1 MILVDM
7 SQIMM
12 ASIMMQM
19 HMSKKDEPEEEMVR
33 HMILNTLRSY
43 KTKYGEEYG
52 DLVIA
57 CDNRRYWRRK
67 VFPQYK
73 ASRKKTREDS
83 GYDWSSIF
91 EGLSLVKQE
100 LQQHMPYPVIDVDG
114 AEADDVIGTL
124 AEWSQTNDL
133 VQEGLFESPRPFLI
147 VSGDHDFQQL
157 QKWDNVAQF
166 SPLKKRFVKIKES
179 AEQILREHII
189 RGDKGDGVPNILSED
204 DSFVEGIRQ
213 RPIRKTLVAEWK
225 STKPEEWVTG
235 EMAAAYIR
243 NKTMVDLSQ
252 TPTEIKEQ
260 VIFQY
265 EKQLNK
271 STEDMYKY
279 FMNYSLDRL
288 VEVIE
293 EF

>member
-1 MILVDM
+1 MIIVDYN
-7 SQIMM
+7 QISISNLM
-12 ASIMMQM
+12 AELNG
-19 HMSKKDEPEEEMVR
+19 SKDSDINIDLVR
-33 HMILNTLRSY
+33 HMILNTLRSF
-43 KTKYGEEYG
+43 KTRWGDEYG

-57 CDNRRYWRRK
+57 CDNRRYWRRQ

-91 EGLSLVKQE
+91 EGLSLVKHE

-124 AEWSQTNDL
+124 AEWSQENDL
-133 VQEGLFESPRPFLI
+133 VEEGLFESPRPLLI
-147 VSGDHDFQQL
+147 ISGDHDFQQL
-157 QKWDNVAQF
+157 QKFPNVVQY
-166 SPLKKRFVKIKES
+166 SPLKKRFVTIKES
-179 AEQILREHII
+179 AEAILREHII

-225 STKPEEWVTG
+225 SKKPEEWVTG
-235 EMAAAYIR
+235 EMAAGYIR

-252 TPTEIKEQ
+252 TPEEIKEQ
-260 VIFQY
+260 IVFQY
-265 EKQLNK
+265 TKQLNK
-271 STEDMYKY
+271 SSEDMYKY
-279 FMNYSLDRL
+279 FMNFSLDRL
-288 VEVIE
+288 IEVID

>member
-1 MILVDM
+1 MIIVDYN
-7 SQIMM
+7 QISISNLM
-12 ASIMMQM
+12 AELNG
-19 HMSKKDEPEEEMVR
+19 SKESDINIDLVR
-33 HMILNTLRSY
+33 HMILNTLRSF
-43 KTKYGEEYG
+43 KTRWGDEYG

-57 CDNRRYWRRK
+57 CDNRRYWRRQ

-91 EGLSLVKQE
+91 EGLSLVRSE
-100 LQQHMPYPVIDVDG
+100 LQQFMPWPVVDVEG

-124 AEWSQTNDL
+124 VEWSQENDL
-133 VQEGLFESPRPFLI
+133 VQEGLFESPKPLLI

-157 QKWDNVAQF
+157 QKYPNVVQY
-166 SPLKKRFVKIKES
+166 SPLKKRFVKIKEP
-179 AEQILREHII
+179 AEQVLREHII

-204 DSFVEGIRQ
+204 DSFVEGKRQ

-225 STKPEEWVTG
+225 TTKPEEWVTG
-235 EMAAAYIR
+235 EMAAAYIG

-252 TPTEIKEQ
+252 TPAEIKEQ
-260 VIFQY
+260 IVFQY
-265 EKQLNK
+265 TQQLNK
-271 STEDMYKY
+271 SSEDMYKY
-279 FMNYSLDRL
+279 FTSFGLDRL
-288 VEVIE
+288 IEVID

>member
-1 MILVDM
+1 
-7 SQIMM
+7 M
-12 ASIMMQM
+12 AELNG
-19 HMSKKDEPEEEMVR
+19 SKESDINIDLVR
-33 HMILNTLRSY
+33 HMILNTLRSF
-43 KTKYGEEYG
+43 KTRWGDEYG

-57 CDNRRYWRRK
+57 CDNRRYWRRQ

-91 EGLSLVKQE
+91 EGLSLVRSE
-100 LQQHMPYPVIDVDG
+100 LQQFMPWPVVDVEG

-124 AEWSQTNDL
+124 VEWSQENDL
-133 VQEGLFESPRPFLI
+133 VQEGLFESPKPLLI

-157 QKWDNVAQF
+157 QKYPNVVQY
-166 SPLKKRFVKIKES
+166 SPLKKRFVKIKEP
-179 AEQILREHII
+179 AEQVLREHII

-204 DSFVEGIRQ
+204 DSFVEGKRQ

-225 STKPEEWVTG
+225 TTKPEEWVTG

-252 TPTEIKEQ
+252 TPAEIKEQ
-260 VIFQY
+260 IVFQY
-265 EKQLNK
+265 TKQLNK
-271 STEDMYKY
+271 SSEDMYKY
-279 FMNYSLDRL
+279 FMNFSLDRL
-288 VEVIE
+288 IEVID

>member
-1 MILVDM
+1 
-7 SQIMM
+7 
-12 ASIMMQM
+12 
-19 HMSKKDEPEEEMVR
+19 
-33 HMILNTLRSY
+33 MILNTLRSF
-43 KTKYGEEYG
+43 KTRWGDEYG

-57 CDNRRYWRRK
+57 CDNRRYWRRQ

-91 EGLSLVKQE
+91 EGLSLVRSE
-100 LQQHMPYPVIDVDG
+100 LQQFMPWPVVDVEG

-124 AEWSQTNDL
+124 VEWSQENDL
-133 VQEGLFESPRPFLI
+133 VQEGLFESPKPLLI

-157 QKWDNVAQF
+157 QKYPNVVQY
-166 SPLKKRFVKIKES
+166 SPLKKRFVKIKEP
-179 AEQILREHII
+179 AEQVLREHII

-204 DSFVEGIRQ
+204 DSFVEGKRQ

-225 STKPEEWVTG
+225 TTKPEEWVTG

-252 TPTEIKEQ
+252 TPAEIKEQ
-260 VIFQY
+260 IVFQY
-265 EKQLNK
+265 TQQLNK
-271 STEDMYKY
+271 SSEDMYKY
-279 FMNYSLDRL
+279 FTSFGLDRL
-288 VEVIE
+288 IEVID

>member
-1 MILVDM
+1 
-7 SQIMM
+7 M
-12 ASIMMQM
+12 AELNG
-19 HMSKKDEPEEEMVR
+19 SKDSDINIDLVR
-33 HMILNTLRSY
+33 HMILNTLRSF
-43 KTKYGEEYG
+43 KTRGGDEYG

-57 CDNRRYWRRK
+57 CDNRRYWRRQ

-91 EGLSLVKQE
+91 EGLSLVKHE

-124 AEWSQTNDL
+124 AEWSQENDL
-133 VQEGLFESPRPFLI
+133 VEEGLFESPRPLLI
-147 VSGDHDFQQL
+147 ISGDHDFQQL
-157 QKWDNVAQF
+157 QKFPNVVQY
-166 SPLKKRFVKIKES
+166 SPLKKRFVTIKES
-179 AEQILREHII
+179 AAAILREHII

-204 DSFVEGIRQ
+204 DSFVEGKSQ

-225 STKPEEWVTG
+225 SKKPEEWVTG
-235 EMAAAYIR
+235 EMAAGYIR

-252 TPTEIKEQ
+252 TPEEIKEQ
-260 VIFQY
+260 IVFQY
-265 EKQLNK
+265 TKQLNK
-271 STEDMYKY
+271 SSEDMYKY
-279 FMNYSLDRL
+279 FMNFSLDRL
-288 VEVIE
+288 IEVID

>member
-1 MILVDM
+1 
-7 SQIMM
+7 M
-12 ASIMMQM
+12 AELNG
-19 HMSKKDEPEEEMVR
+19 SKESDINIDLVR
-33 HMILNTLRSY
+33 HMILNTLRSF
-43 KTKYGEEYG
+43 KTRWGDEYG

-57 CDNRRYWRRK
+57 CDNRRYWRRQ

-91 EGLSLVKQE
+91 EGLSLVRSE
-100 LQQHMPYPVIDVDG
+100 LQQFMPWPVVDVEG

-124 AEWSQTNDL
+124 VEWSQENDL
-133 VQEGLFESPRPFLI
+133 VQEGLFESPKPLLI

-157 QKWDNVAQF
+157 QKYPNVVQY
-166 SPLKKRFVKIKES
+166 SPLKKRFVKIKEP
-179 AEQILREHII
+179 AEQVLREHII

-204 DSFVEGIRQ
+204 DSFVEGKRQ

-225 STKPEEWVTG
+225 TTKPEEWVTG

-252 TPTEIKEQ
+252 TPAEIKEQ
-260 VIFQY
+260 IVFQY
-265 EKQLNK
+265 TQQLNK
-271 STEDMYKY
+271 SSEDMYKY
-279 FMNYSLDRL
+279 FMNFSLDRL
-288 VEVIE
+288 IEVID

>member
-1 MILVDM
+1 
-7 SQIMM
+7 M
-12 ASIMMQM
+12 AELNG
-19 HMSKKDEPEEEMVR
+19 SKDSDINIDLVR
-33 HMILNTLRSY
+33 HMILNTLRSF
-43 KTKYGEEYG
+43 KTRWGDEYG

-57 CDNRRYWRRK
+57 CDNRRYWRRQ

-91 EGLSLVKQE
+91 EGLSLVKHE

-124 AEWSQTNDL
+124 AEWSQENDL
-133 VQEGLFESPRPFLI
+133 VEEGLFESPRPLLI
-147 VSGDHDFQQL
+147 ISGDHDFQQL
-157 QKWDNVAQF
+157 QKFPNVVQY
-166 SPLKKRFVKIKES
+166 SPLKKRFVTIKES
-179 AEQILREHII
+179 AEAILREHII
-189 RGDKGDGVPNILSED
+189 RGDKGDGDPNILSED

-225 STKPEEWVTG
+225 SKKPEEWVTG
-235 EMAAAYIR
+235 EMAAGYIR

-252 TPTEIKEQ
+252 TPEEIKEQ
-260 VIFQY
+260 IVFQY
-265 EKQLNK
+265 TKQLNK
-271 STEDMYKY
+271 SSEDMYKY
-279 FMNYSLDRL
+279 FMNFSLDRL
-288 VEVIE
+288 IEVID

>member
-1 MILVDM
+1 
-7 SQIMM
+7 M
-12 ASIMMQM
+12 AELNG
-19 HMSKKDEPEEEMVR
+19 SKDSDINIDLVR
-33 HMILNTLRSY
+33 HMILNTLRSF
-43 KTKYGEEYG
+43 KTRWGDEYG

-57 CDNRRYWRRK
+57 CDNRRYWRRQ

-91 EGLSLVKQE
+91 EGLSLVKHE

-124 AEWSQTNDL
+124 AEWSQENDL
-133 VQEGLFESPRPFLI
+133 VEEGLFESPRPLLI
-147 VSGDHDFQQL
+147 ISGDHDFQQL
-157 QKWDNVAQF
+157 QKFPNVVQY
-166 SPLKKRFVKIKES
+166 SPLKKRFVTIKES
-179 AEQILREHII
+179 AEAILREHII

-225 STKPEEWVTG
+225 SKKPEEWVTG
-235 EMAAAYIR
+235 EMAAGYIR

-252 TPTEIKEQ
+252 TPEEIKEQ
-260 VIFQY
+260 IVFQY
-265 EKQLNK
+265 TKQLNK
-271 STEDMYKY
+271 SSEDMYKY
-279 FMNYSLDRL
+279 FMNFSLDRL
-288 VEVIE
+288 IEVID

>member
-1 MILVDM
+1 MIIVDYN
-7 SQIMM
+7 QISISNLM
-12 ASIMMQM
+12 AELNG
-19 HMSKKDEPEEEMVR
+19 SKESDINIDLVR
-33 HMILNTLRSY
+33 HMILNTLRSF
-43 KTKYGEEYG
+43 KTRWGDEYG

-57 CDNRRYWRRK
+57 CDNRRYWRRQ

-91 EGLSLVKQE
+91 EGLSLVRSE
-100 LQQHMPYPVIDVDG
+100 LQQFMPWPVVDVEG

-124 AEWSQTNDL
+124 VEWSQENDL
-133 VQEGLFESPRPFLI
+133 VQEGLFESPKPLLI

-157 QKWDNVAQF
+157 QKYPNVVQY
-166 SPLKKRFVKIKES
+166 SPLKKRFVKIKEP
-179 AEQILREHII
+179 AEQVLREHII

-204 DSFVEGIRQ
+204 DSFVEGKRQ

-225 STKPEEWVTG
+225 TTKPEEWVTG

-252 TPTEIKEQ
+252 TPAEIKEQ
-260 VIFQY
+260 IVFQY
-265 EKQLNK
+265 TQQLNK
-271 STEDMYKY
+271 SSEDMYKY
-279 FMNYSLDRL
+279 FTSFGLDRL
-288 VEVIE
+288 IEVID

>member
-1 MILVDM
+1 
-7 SQIMM
+7 M
-12 ASIMMQM
+12 AELNG
-19 HMSKKDEPEEEMVR
+19 SKDSDINIDLVR
-33 HMILNTLRSY
+33 HMILNTLRSF
-43 KTKYGEEYG
+43 KTRWGDEYG

-57 CDNRRYWRRK
+57 CDNRRYWRRQ

-91 EGLSLVKQE
+91 EGLSLVKHE

-124 AEWSQTNDL
+124 AEWSQENDL
-133 VQEGLFESPRPFLI
+133 VEEGLFESPRPLLI
-147 VSGDHDFQQL
+147 ISGDHDFQQL
-157 QKWDNVAQF
+157 QKFPNVVQY
-166 SPLKKRFVKIKES
+166 SPLKKRFVTIKES
-179 AEQILREHII
+179 AEAILREHII

-204 DSFVEGIRQ
+204 DSFVEGRRQ

-225 STKPEEWVTG
+225 SKKPEEWVTG
-235 EMAAAYIR
+235 EMAAGYIR

-252 TPTEIKEQ
+252 TPEEIKEQ
-260 VIFQY
+260 IVFQY
-265 EKQLNK
+265 TKQLNK
-271 STEDMYKY
+271 SSEDMYKY
-279 FMNYSLDRL
+279 FMNFSLDRL
-288 VEVIE
+288 IEVID

>member
-7 SQIMM
+7 NQISLASVMM
-12 ASIMMQM
+12 HL
-19 HMSKKDEPEEEMVR
+19 HMTKNTEPDDNMVR
-33 HMILNTLRSY
+33 HMILNTLRSF
-43 KTKYGEEYG
+43 KTRWGDEYG

-57 CDNRRYWRRK
+57 CDNRRYWRRQ

-91 EGLSLVKQE
+91 EGLSLVKHE

-124 AEWSQTNDL
+124 AEWSQENDL
-133 VQEGLFESPRPFLI
+133 VEEGLFESPRPLLI
-147 VSGDHDFQQL
+147 ISGDHDFQQL
-157 QKWDNVAQF
+157 QKFPNVVQY
-166 SPLKKRFVKIKES
+166 SPLKKRFVTIKES
-179 AEQILREHII
+179 AEAILREHII

-204 DSFVEGIRQ
+204 DSFVEGKRQ

-225 STKPEEWVTG
+225 SKKPEEWVTG
-235 EMAAAYIR
+235 EMAAGYIR

-252 TPTEIKEQ
+252 TPEEIKEQ
-260 VIFQY
+260 IVFQY
-265 EKQLNK
+265 TKQLNK
-271 STEDMYKY
+271 SSEDMYKY
-279 FMNYSLDRL
+279 FMNFSLDRL
-288 VEVIE
+288 IEVID

>member
-1 MILVDM
+1 
-7 SQIMM
+7 M
-12 ASIMMQM
+12 AELNG
-19 HMSKKDEPEEEMVR
+19 SKESDINIDLVR
-33 HMILNTLRSY
+33 HMILNTLRSF
-43 KTKYGEEYG
+43 KTRWGDEYG

-57 CDNRRYWRRK
+57 CDNRRYWRRQ

-91 EGLSLVKQE
+91 EGLSLVKHE

-124 AEWSQTNDL
+124 AEWSQENDL
-133 VQEGLFESPRPFLI
+133 VEEGLFESPRPLLI
-147 VSGDHDFQQL
+147 ISGDHDFQQL
-157 QKWDNVAQF
+157 QKFPNVVQY
-166 SPLKKRFVKIKES
+166 SPLKKRFVTIKES
-179 AEQILREHII
+179 AEAILREHII

-204 DSFVEGIRQ
+204 DSFVEGRRQ

-225 STKPEEWVTG
+225 SKKPEEWVTG
-235 EMAAAYIR
+235 EMAAGYIR

-252 TPTEIKEQ
+252 TPEEIKEQ
-260 VIFQY
+260 IVFQY
-265 EKQLNK
+265 TKQLNK
-271 STEDMYKY
+271 SSEDMYKY
-279 FMNYSLDRL
+279 FMNFSLDRL
-288 VEVIE
+288 IEVID

>member
-1 MILVDM
+1 MIIVDYN
-7 SQIMM
+7 QISISNLM
-12 ASIMMQM
+12 AELNG
-19 HMSKKDEPEEEMVR
+19 SKESDINIDLVR
-33 HMILNTLRSY
+33 HMILNTLRSF
-43 KTKYGEEYG
+43 KTRWGDEYG

-57 CDNRRYWRRK
+57 CDNRRYWRRQ

-91 EGLSLVKQE
+91 EGLSLVKHE

-124 AEWSQTNDL
+124 AEWSQENDL
-133 VQEGLFESPRPFLI
+133 VEEGLFESPRPLLI
-147 VSGDHDFQQL
+147 ISGDHDFQQL
-157 QKWDNVAQF
+157 QKFPNVVQY
-166 SPLKKRFVKIKES
+166 SPLKKRFVTIKES
-179 AEQILREHII
+179 AEAILREHII

-225 STKPEEWVTG
+225 SKKPEEWVTG
-235 EMAAAYIR
+235 EMAAGYIR

-252 TPTEIKEQ
+252 TPEEIKEQ
-260 VIFQY
+260 IVFQY
-265 EKQLNK
+265 TKQLNK
-271 STEDMYKY
+271 SSEDMYKY
-279 FMNYSLDRL
+279 FMNFSLDRL
-288 VEVIE
+288 IEVID

>member
-1 MILVDM
+1 
-7 SQIMM
+7 M
-12 ASIMMQM
+12 AELNG
-19 HMSKKDEPEEEMVR
+19 SKDSDINIDLVR
-33 HMILNTLRSY
+33 HMILNTLRSF
-43 KTKYGEEYG
+43 KTRWGDEYG

-57 CDNRRYWRRK
+57 CDNRRYWRRQ

-91 EGLSLVKQE
+91 EGLSLVKHE

-124 AEWSQTNDL
+124 AEWSQENDL
-133 VQEGLFESPRPFLI
+133 VEEGLFESPRPLLI
-147 VSGDHDFQQL
+147 ISGDHDFQQL
-157 QKWDNVAQF
+157 QKFPNVVQY
-166 SPLKKRFVKIKES
+166 SPLKKRFVTIKES
-179 AEQILREHII
+179 AEAILREHII

-204 DSFVEGIRQ
+204 DSFVEGKRQ

-225 STKPEEWVTG
+225 RKKPEEWVTR
-235 EMAAAYIR
+235 EMAAGYIR

-252 TPTEIKEQ
+252 TPEEIKEQ
-260 VIFQY
+260 IVFQY
-265 EKQLNK
+265 TKQLNK
-271 STEDMYKY
+271 SSEDMYKY
-279 FMNYSLDRL
+279 FMNFSLDRL
-288 VEVIE
+288 IEVID

>member
-1 MILVDM
+1 M
-7 SQIMM
+7 
-12 ASIMMQM
+12 
-19 HMSKKDEPEEEMVR
+19 
-33 HMILNTLRSY
+33 
-43 KTKYGEEYG
+43 
-52 DLVIA
+52 
-57 CDNRRYWRRK
+57 
-67 VFPQYK
+67 FPQYK